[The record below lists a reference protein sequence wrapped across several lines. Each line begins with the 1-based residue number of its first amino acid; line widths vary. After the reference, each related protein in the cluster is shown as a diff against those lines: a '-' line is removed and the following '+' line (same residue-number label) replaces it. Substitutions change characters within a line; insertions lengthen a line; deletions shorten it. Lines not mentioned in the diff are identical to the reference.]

1 MGEKEKKTGMIWRRI
16 RRKKCRK
23 PGAGGLDNTN
33 RIFRLK
39 LGASVGLGRG
49 FDLNQLDQCAAA
61 VPDKQ
66 NVVLPHGDL
75 VGNLHPIGA

>member
-1 MGEKEKKTGMIWRRI
+1 MGEKEKKTGNDLAQNPP
-16 RRKKCRK
+16 KN
-23 PGAGGLDNTN
+23 AGNLARAVWT
-33 RIFRLK
+33 IQPYFRLK